1 MKLPKYALPALSLL
15 TLAVL
20 VRAEVVERVIVRVN
34 GDIVSQSEFVA
45 RQASAVQAARVTP
58 DRVEAFLR
66 ENNAKILQQAIDE
79 LLLVQRATEL
89 GYRIPPQYVNELVDS
104 IMKENNIASENELV
118 QQLRRE
124 GMTLSELKRNIERN
138 VLRQQ
143 VLQRE
148 LNAKLALTEA
158 DTRLEYEAKKAEYSQ
173 PAFVHLQEIVLPAD
187 APNAQAQALELVRRA
202 RAGEDFAELAKAHS
216 TAASRA
222 SGGDLGR
229 LNRGDLPPE
238 LEKAAFALAVSAVS
252 DPLPTPRGLLILRS
266 VEKSEA
272 SFTPFEEVKEA
283 IHKRL
288 AQERM
293 ASQYEVYMEG
303 LRKSALIDLR
313 VREVPLSVTVAPSS
327 LLEPPGA
334 DAAPAPVAKPTAPD
348 AEFNVSPQ
356 AAPER
361 VAPPAVPAPTRPTP
375 APTPPSL

>member
-1 MKLPKYALPALSLL
+1 MKLPRYALPALSLL
-15 TLAVL
+15 TAAVL
-20 VRAEVVERVIVRVN
+20 ARAEVVERVIVRVN

-45 RQASAVQAARVTP
+45 RQAAAVQAARIAP
-58 DRVEAFLR
+58 EGVEAFLR

-79 LLLVQRATEL
+79 LLLVQRAAEL
-89 GYRIPPQYVNELVDS
+89 GYRVPPQYVNELVDS
-104 IMKENNIASENELV
+104 IKKENNIASEEELI

-148 LNAKLALTEA
+148 LQSKQALTEA
-158 DTRLEYEAKKAEYSQ
+158 DARADYEARKAEHSR
-173 PAFVHLQEIVLPAD
+173 PAFVHLQEIVL
-187 APNAQAQALELVRRA
+187 APETPTAQARARELVKRA

-216 TAASRA
+216 AAASRA

-238 LEKAAFALAVSAVS
+238 LEKAAFALAAAAVS
-252 DPLPTPRGLLILRS
+252 DPIPTSRGLLILRC
-266 VEKSEA
+266 VERSEA

-283 IHKRL
+283 ILKRM

-293 ASQYEVYMEG
+293 ASQYEAYMEG

-313 VREVPLSVTVAPSS
+313 VREVPLNVTVAPSS
-327 LLEPPGA
+327 LLEPP
-334 DAAPAPVAKPTAPD
+334 AATPPAPVAKPTAPD
-348 AEFNVSPQ
+348 SEFRVTPQ
-356 AAPER
+356 AAPQR
-361 VAPPAVPAPTRPTP
+361 VAPPAAPGPVRPTP
-375 APTPPSL
+375 APTPPPR

>member
-1 MKLPKYALPALSLL
+1 MKLPRYALPALSLL
-15 TLAVL
+15 TAAILA
-20 VRAEVVERVIVRVN
+20 RAEVVERVIVRVN

-45 RQASAVQAARVTP
+45 RQAAAVQAARIAP
-58 DRVEAFLR
+58 EGVEAFLR

-79 LLLVQRATEL
+79 LLLVQRAAEL
-89 GYRIPPQYVNELVDS
+89 GYRVPPQYVNELVDS
-104 IMKENNIASENELV
+104 IKKENNIASEEELI

-148 LNAKLALTEA
+148 LQSKQALTEA
-158 DTRLEYEAKKAEYSQ
+158 DARADYEAKKAEHSR
-173 PAFVHLQEIVLPAD
+173 PAYVHLQEIVI
-187 APNAQAQALELVRRA
+187 APETPTAQAQELVKRA

-216 TAASRA
+216 AAASRA

-238 LEKAAFALAVSAVS
+238 LEKTAFALAAAGVS
-252 DPLPTPRGLLILRS
+252 DPIPTSRGLLILRC
-266 VEKSEA
+266 VERSEA

-283 IHKRL
+283 ILKRM

-293 ASQYEVYMEG
+293 ASQYEAYMEG

-313 VREVPLSVTVAPSS
+313 VREVPLNVTVAPSS
-327 LLEPPGA
+327 LLEPP
-334 DAAPAPVAKPTAPD
+334 AATPPAPVAKPTAPD
-348 AEFNVSPQ
+348 SEFRVTPQ
-356 AAPER
+356 AAPQR
-361 VAPPAVPAPTRPTP
+361 VAPPAAPGPVRPTP
-375 APTPPSL
+375 APTPPPR

>member
-1 MKLPKYALPALSLL
+1 MKLPKHALPAFSVLAF
-15 TLAVL
+15 AVL

-104 IMKENNIASENELV
+104 IMKENNIASEDELV

-158 DTRLEYEAKKAEYSQ
+158 DARAEYEAKKAEYGQ
-173 PAFVHLQEIVLPAD
+173 PAFAHLQEIVLPAD
-187 APNAQAQALELVRRA
+187 TPNAQAQALELVKRA

-252 DPLPTPRGLLILRS
+252 DPIPTPRGLLILRS
-266 VEKSEA
+266 VE
-272 SFTPFEEVKEA
+272 
-283 IHKRL
+283 
-288 AQERM
+288 
-293 ASQYEVYMEG
+293 
-303 LRKSALIDLR
+303 
-313 VREVPLSVTVAPSS
+313 
-327 LLEPPGA
+327 
-334 DAAPAPVAKPTAPD
+334 
-348 AEFNVSPQ
+348 
-356 AAPER
+356 
-361 VAPPAVPAPTRPTP
+361 
-375 APTPPSL
+375 

>member
-1 MKLPKYALPALSLL
+1 MKLPRYALPALSLL
-15 TLAVL
+15 TAVL

-45 RQASAVQAARVTP
+45 RQAAAVQAARIAP

-79 LLLVQRATEL
+79 LLLVQRAAEL
-89 GYRIPPQYVNELVDS
+89 GYKIPPQYVNELVES
-104 IMKENNIASENELV
+104 IKKENNIASEEELI

-148 LNAKLALTEA
+148 VQSKLALTEA
-158 DTRLEYEAKKAEYSQ
+158 DARADYEAKKAEYSR
-173 PAFVHLQEIVLPAD
+173 PAYVHLQEIVIAPE
-187 APNAQAQALELVRRA
+187 APNAQALALELAKRA

-216 TAASRA
+216 VAASRA

-238 LEKAAFALAVSAVS
+238 LEKTAFALAAAAVS
-252 DPLPTPRGLLILRS
+252 DPMPSSRGLLILRCL
-266 VEKSEA
+266 EKSEA
-272 SFTPFEEVKEA
+272 SFAPFEEVKDA
-283 IHKRL
+283 ILKRL
-288 AQERM
+288 AQDRM
-293 ASQYEVYMEG
+293 ASQYEAYLEE

-313 VREVPLSVTVAPSS
+313 VREVPLQVTVAPSS
-327 LLEPPGA
+327 LLEPP
-334 DAAPAPVAKPTAPD
+334 P
-348 AEFNVSPQ
+348 
-356 AAPER
+356 PE
-361 VAPPAVPAPTRPTP
+361 APPADRKSVV
-375 APTPPSL
+375 